1 MAYSESYTCDVCGKQ
16 KAPREGWWLA
26 WVDCFQGQSPE
37 QDQPL
42 IKLTR
47 WQPQYA
53 HSAGVKHLCG
63 AQCTGTMMDRWMS
76 EQHENP
82 DTHCDPVSVHQM
94 PEPVQD
100 ISRKAVGFAPAVA
113 KAPVSIEMKAP
124 VHNNND

>member
-16 KAPREGWWLA
+16 KSEKDRWWLA
-26 WVDCFQGQSPE
+26 WVDCFEGQTSTE
-37 QDQPL
+37 DQPL
-42 IKLTR
+42 LKMTR
-47 WQPQYA
+47 WQPFHA
-53 HSAGVKHLCG
+53 HSSGVKHLCG
-63 AQCTGTMMDRWMS
+63 ALCAGTMMDRWMS